1 MQNFTFY
8 NPTQIEFG
16 KAKEQEIG
24 KHLHVNGVK
33 KVLLTYGSDRIK
45 KDALFDTV
53 VASLKAEGIAF
64 VEFGGIQSNPL
75 LSKVYEGVALAKK
88 EEVDGLLAVGGG
100 SVLDS
105 TKAIAAGALYEGDV
119 WDFFIGKAT
128 PSVALPIF
136 DIITLAATGSEM
148 NMGGV
153 VTNEAT
159 KEKFAIQSPLLY
171 PKVSIINP
179 KLQMSVSKEYLVY
192 SASDII
198 AHSIEGYF
206 TASLQPKI
214 ISRQVEAVIKT
225 VIETTEKLLENPN
238 DYEARGEF
246 AWAATCALNG
256 TTYVGTS
263 GFSYPNHMIEH
274 VLSALYDVPHGAGLS
289 VVMPAWMKWY
299 KSKNKAQFE
308 RFAKEIFGLDS
319 ADEGIK
325 ALESWFNKI
334 GTPTKLSQFDLD
346 KSNFEEIIKVGLG
359 NATYFGVGSIY
370 TQEVFEEILTNAL

>member
-45 KDALFDTV
+45 KDGLFDTV

-119 WDFFIGKAT
+119 WDFFIGKAA

-148 NMGGV
+148 NCGGV

-206 TASLQPKI
+206 TASVQPKI

-359 NATYFGVGSIY
+359 NAAYFGVGSIY